1 MLLITKQRGV
11 MNRYFSKFYALL
23 AVTAALS
30 SSSSAEADHSLQF
43 GAGYRQ
49 DTITWDVDHSEYD
62 VPYLSDDDLRFYD
75 LDIFFLGARAK
86 GNLGCSYYRADLE
99 YGWVFN
105 GREREKAVW
114 TTAQTETPI
123 PNTTFSNIERTTIES
138 RVHNHCKKRYTLDFN
153 VGIGY
158 PFNFCCNEFS
168 LTPMIGYSYN
178 TQRLRVKDD
187 QKIGEN
193 LTTAQQAAVQL
204 EPFHPGGHSSYRV
217 SWWGP
222 WIGFDAAYAT
232 CDCGTYY
239 SELEFHFARV
249 RRERDSHQGVDNDH
263 YQRTKTGYIFA
274 WKVGAAFALCDC
286 WILDASLKYTDGW
299 STNSC
304 TDSVNWR
311 SGQIRLDAGYRF

>member
-1 MLLITKQRGV
+1 

-23 AVTAALS
+23 AATAALS
-30 SSSSAEADHSLQF
+30 SSSAEADNVIQF

-49 DTITWDVDHSEYD
+49 DTITWNVESNDIE
-62 VPYLSDDDLRFYD
+62 VPYLSEDNLRFYD

-86 GNLGCSYYRADLE
+86 GNLGCSYYRADVE
-99 YGWVFN
+99 YGWIFN
-105 GREREKAVW
+105 GRQREKAEW
-114 TTAQTETPI
+114 ITAQDETVI
-123 PNTTFSNIERTTIES
+123 DETHSNIQRTTIES

-153 VGIGY
+153 VGVGY
-158 PFNFCCNEFS
+158 PLHFCCNEFQF
-168 LTPMIGYSYN
+168 TPMVGFAYN

-187 QKIGEN
+187 YKVGEN
-193 LTTAQQAAVQL
+193 LTSGTQGQQTQVGL
-204 EPFHPGGHSSYRV
+204 GTFSPGGHSSYRV

-249 RRERDSHQGVDNDH
+249 RRERDSHEGINLDH
-263 YQRTKTGYIFA
+263 YQRTKTGYIFS

-286 WILDASLKYTDGW
+286 WVLDASLKYVDGW
-299 STNSC
+299 STRSC
-304 TDSVNWR
+304 TDEVNWR
-311 SGQIRLDAGYRF
+311 SGQVRVDLGYRF